1 MRLPNDKLEDILIWM
16 CLDACNKKLRVFYVM
31 KKIYCY
37 TLEGLSKEGSSQVGE
52 FSSSM
57 VSSRIHVLSVLI
69 LFHMSWID
77 FISRAALLVDFV
89 CSSMETDKLYERR
102 GTTLSSLPFKGV
114 EERGDRHFSQ
124 KPPECSMSLLT
135 RLVHVLILRLSTD
148 KQEETITASQRSTR
162 SYGRLLNKI
171 HVLGVGK
178 SSLDICW
185 VGTTFKM
192 RQRKTMGDK
201 LQRA

>member
-1 MRLPNDKLEDILIWM
+1 MLWKKSIVTHWKVCQKRAAPRWVNLVVQWFLKDSRSFCPYPLP
-16 CLDACNKKLRVFYVM
+16 YVM
-31 KKIYCY
+31 DWLYFQ
-37 TLEGLSKEGSSQVGE
+37 GSSPCGFRLQ
-52 FSSSM
+52 FYRDLTNSM
-57 VSSRIHVLSVLI
+57 R
-69 LFHMSWID
+69 
-77 FISRAALLVDFV
+77 
-89 CSSMETDKLYERR
+89 RR

-114 EERGDRHFSQ
+114 EETGDRHFSQ

-135 RLVHVLILRLSTD
+135 RLVHALILRLSTD

>member
-1 MRLPNDKLEDILIWM
+1 MHAIKNSKYFVLWKKSIATHWKVCQKRAAPRWVNLVVQWLPQGFM
-16 CLDACNKKLRVFYVM
+16 FF
-31 KKIYCY
+31 
-37 TLEGLSKEGSSQVGE
+37 LSL
-52 FSSSM
+52 SSSIRHGLTLFPGQLSLWI
-57 VSSRIHVLSVLI
+57 SSVVPWRPDK
-69 LFHMSWID
+69 FH
-77 FISRAALLVDFV
+77 
-89 CSSMETDKLYERR
+89 ERR

-171 HVLGVGK
+171 HVLRVGK

-201 LQRA
+201 LQTA